1 MNTEQLFNV
10 TVQILKGTIILF
22 CVLVLFKLL
31 SPVITAAHMVPIL
44 ILVFSGYVILS
55 YRKEISSLPNLKP
68 VQPPE
73 SDGNIQTLATVIK
86 RASKEYDLSREQ
98 VDTILSSFTDKD
110 ITIEGKGEQYLKN
123 IKEVIP

>member
-22 CVLVLFKLL
+22 CILILFKLL
-31 SPVITAAHMVPIL
+31 SAVITPAHMVSIL
-44 ILVFSGYVILS
+44 ILVFSGYVIHS
-55 YRKEISSLPNLKP
+55 YRKEISSFQNIKP

-73 SDGNIQTLATVIK
+73 RDGNIQTLATVIK
-86 RASKEYDLSREQ
+86 RASKEYDVSREK

-123 IKEVIP
+123 IEKVIP